1 MENEPA
7 KRVYIVTKKIP
18 DADKECDLILRNIKG
33 FRIQCRDG
41 TALRFAF
48 EQGKVAGAHE
58 PHYTVLANGNVP
70 VENINVEELTV
81 YVACGSG
88 GKVAEFIVWGDW

>member
-7 KRVYIVTKKIP
+7 KRLYIVTKKMP
-18 DADKECDLILRNIKG
+18 SADKEYDLILKNVKN

-48 EQGKVAGAHE
+48 EQGKVAAGHE
-58 PHYTVLANGNVP
+58 PYYTVLANGNVP
-70 VENINVEELTV
+70 VRNVNIEELKV
-81 YVACGSG
+81 YVACGSAN
-88 GKVAEFIVWGDW
+88 KVAEFIVGADC